1 MCVSKAGLTTGCQVT
16 GHRQPGPKMK
26 VNKMFSRLIQC
37 ALMVLLGII
46 WLPVTAQTGGRVT
59 ILNDA
64 FGKAS
69 QLKKDWGWAALIE
82 YNGKRILFDTGNNNE
97 LFAHNVKTLGVDLTK
112 LDFAVISHRH
122 GDHTG
127 GLNHVLDV
135 NPNVTIYAPS
145 EITMFGTPT
154 RTPSSS
160 RRPTVTLPEY
170 MRYFDGKDPGNAYP
184 TGTPWLKAK
193 FKQIDNLTE
202 IIPGFFLIPVVSD
215 VAGTK
220 EMRELSMAVMT
231 PKGLV
236 LVVGC
241 AHPGIEKILEATT
254 KIDKRIYSVFGG
266 FHLVG
271 TPDPEISRMATA
283 FRDQWKIERM
293 APGHCTGEFAF
304 AQLQNVF
311 GNNYDYAGVGTVIE
325 LE

>member
-1 MCVSKAGLTTGCQVT
+1 MV
-16 GHRQPGPKMK
+16 
-26 VNKMFSRLIQC
+26 SRLIQFV
-37 ALMVLLGII
+37 LMVFLGFI
-46 WLPVTAQTGGRVT
+46 WLPATAAPGSRVT

-64 FGKAS
+64 FGKPS
-69 QLKKDWGWAALIE
+69 QLRKDWGWAALIE
-82 YNGKRILFDTGNNNE
+82 YNGKTILFDTGNNSSV
-97 LFAHNVKTLGVDLTK
+97 FAHNVKTLGVDLTK
-112 LDFAVISHRH
+112 LDFVVISHRH

-127 GLNHVLDV
+127 GLNHLLEV
-135 NPNVTIYAPS
+135 NPDVTIYTPS
-145 EITMFGTPT
+145 EITMFSTPT
-154 RTPSSS
+154 RTPSLS
-160 RRPTVTLPEY
+160 RRPTEPLPEY

-202 IIPGFFLIPVVSD
+202 IVPGFFLIPVVSD

-220 EMRELSMAVMT
+220 EMREMAMAVMT

-241 AHPGIEKILEATT
+241 AHPGIEKMLEAAT

-271 TPDPEISRMATA
+271 TPDTEISRMANA

-293 APGHCTGEFAF
+293 APGHCTGEYGFS
-304 AQLQNVF
+304 QLQKVF
-311 GNNYDYAGVGTVIE
+311 GNNYDYAGLGSVID
-325 LE
+325 LD